1 MVVAETVTG
10 YLNELMFILLGGYAY
25 KLSIEVLIKD
35 VKKTGDNPE
44 LANMNNMRMVVSSE
58 PEDGTKIQKGIT
70 KEITGCNEISARGL
84 YSGNTLTKLVCTL
97 IVECDKKLLLSGR
110 MDTSV
115 LERIL
120 DIPFESTFVSNP
132 KNVDESR
139 GIYQGNTL
147 YKTDAWQK
155 NTLVLCFIL
164 YYRIRKKHSMCLNV
178 SRTYLSNMF

>member
-70 KEITGCNEISARGL
+70 
-84 YSGNTLTKLVCTL
+84 
-97 IVECDKKLLLSGR
+97 
-110 MDTSV
+110 
-115 LERIL
+115 
-120 DIPFESTFVSNP
+120 
-132 KNVDESR
+132 
-139 GIYQGNTL
+139 
-147 YKTDAWQK
+147 
-155 NTLVLCFIL
+155 
-164 YYRIRKKHSMCLNV
+164 
-178 SRTYLSNMF
+178 